1 MREVPAHNSQRSIN
15 MNTQTT
21 IETKPSKDGEAVT
34 TNLTINWDG
43 MTEEDTRALAQ
54 QALIVKLQS
63 GWRKNGIP
71 AGDVTVNAVEY
82 KVGVR
87 APRQP
92 KDLAAMFAALSPE
105 DKAAFLAKAGIK

>member
-1 MREVPAHNSQRSIN
+1 MKTTTEVQ
-15 MNTQTT
+15 
-21 IETKPSKDGEAVT
+21 TKPAAGEQAVI

-71 AGDVTVNAVEY
+71 QGDTEVNAVDFR
-82 KVGVR
+82 VGVR

-92 KDLAAMFAALSPE
+92 KDLAAMIAALSPE
-105 DKAAFLAKAGIK
+105 DKAALLAKLQG